1 MAKYNIIID
10 TETTGLPKSRG
21 YGHTPNYTELNN
33 YKDCRLVQIAWIIC
47 DNEGDIKSQKSFLIK
62 PNGFVVPESATKI
75 HKITNKNAVDNGIPF
90 ELMVAELSESIKYWK
105 PTKII
110 AHNLKFDINVL
121 LSELHRNNY
130 QTMIEVINL
139 MKGICTM
146 ETGKPLCNIIC
157 NNRRGE
163 YVKFPSLPELYKY
176 LFEVDMEVKHEAL
189 YDTQKCLECYI
200 ELRKRIKKNQ

>member
-1 MAKYNIIID
+1 M
-10 TETTGLPKSRG
+10 RG
-21 YGHTPNYTELNN
+21 
-33 YKDCRLVQIAWIIC
+33 V
-47 DNEGDIKSQKSFLIK
+47 
-62 PNGFVVPESATKI
+62 
-75 HKITNKNAVDNGIPF
+75 
-90 ELMVAELSESIKYWK
+90 
-105 PTKII
+105 
-110 AHNLKFDINVL
+110 
-121 LSELHRNNY
+121 
-130 QTMIEVINL
+130 
-139 MKGICTM
+139 CTM